1 MTEGGLQLDRVQ
13 LEDFASRVG
22 ASFELRAESAA
33 LVLREA
39 RAVGQGHPGRA
50 VPFSLLF
57 DGPIEVPLPQ
67 GTHALESAGLGQF
80 ELFLVPVGITTEARQ
95 YEAIFN

>member
-1 MTEGGLQLDRVQ
+1 MTDGGLQLDAVT
-13 LEDFASRVG
+13 LEDFASQVG
-22 ASFELRAESAA
+22 TSFALQGGPCA
-33 LVLREA
+33 LVLREV

-57 DGPIEVPLPQ
+57 DGPLDVPLSQ
-67 GTHALESAGLGQF
+67 GIHALDSEGMGPL
-80 ELFLVPVGITTEARQ
+80 ELFLVPVGITPEARQ